1 MLKATSLDKISRDR
15 PPRKEKEVK
24 AKYAKT
30 NFMVF
35 ALFLPALRE
44 IIPNK

>member
-1 MLKATSLDKISRDR
+1 MQKVISLDKISR
-15 PPRKEKEVK
+15 KEKEAK

-44 IIPNK
+44 KIPIQ